1 MYLKLLLILFLECV
15 VAFSQNNTALQLSS
29 KIYELKNGQWF
40 DGNEFKKTDWYS
52 INGILSNARPSRID
66 STIDL
71 NNGFVIP
78 PFGEAHNHNIAYSDQ
93 FSELSAKY
101 LNHGIFY
108 VKVPNNFIEG
118 RQKLL
123 TKGLINKDTT
133 IDAVFSNGGITSYKG
148 HPYLIVKRNI
158 EWGNITEKEGEGD
171 FYNTIMSVNELEVKW
186 QKIVDRHPDF
196 IKTYL
201 LFSEEYDKRINDR
214 IYIGHRGLQPS
225 LLVNIV
231 KKAHQAG
238 LRVSAHVETAIDFH
252 NAIIAGV
259 DEVNH
264 MPGFRGDPMQKSLE
278 NLKQLNYPLKIFQ
291 IDKKDAKLAAHK
303 GIVVVTTL
311 SGILDV
317 KSAENRTL
325 ADSLFKINLL
335 TLKEAGA
342 KVALGSDAYRGDSWW
357 EVEYLVT
364 TGVFSNSELLRM
376 FSVTTPQTIFP
387 KRKIAQFKNGY
398 EASFIV
404 VKNDPLIDIMNGKEI
419 YFAIKQGSVLKNT
432 KL

>member
-1 MYLKLLLILFLECV
+1 MYLKILLILLLACN
-15 VAFSQNNTALQLSS
+15 VAFAQSNTHPQSNS

-40 DGNEFKKTDWYS
+40 DGNHFKKADWYS
-52 INGILSNARPSRID
+52 INGILSSARPLRID

-71 NNGFVIP
+71 NNGFVVP

-118 RQKLL
+118 RQKLI
-123 TKGLINKDTT
+123 TNGLINKDTT
-133 IDAVFSNGGITSYKG
+133 IDAVFANGGITSYKG
-148 HPYLIVKRNI
+148 HPYFIVQRNI

-171 FYNTIMSVNELEVKW
+171 FYNTIMSVNELTAKW
-186 QKIVDRHPDF
+186 PKIMEHHPDF

-201 LFSEEYDKRINDR
+201 LFSEEYDKRINDS
-214 IYIGHRGLQPS
+214 IYIGNRGLEPG

-238 LRVSAHVETAIDFH
+238 LRVSVHVETAIDFH

-278 NLKQLNYPLKIFQ
+278 NLKQLNYPLNIFQ
-291 IDKKDAKLAAHK
+291 IDKKDAKLAAQK

-317 KSAENRTL
+317 KSAEDRKLT
-325 ADSLFKINLL
+325 DSLFKTNLR
-335 TLKEAGA
+335 TLKEARV
-342 KVALGSDAYRGDSWW
+342 KIALGSDAYRGDSWW
-357 EVEYLVT
+357 EVEYLAT
-364 TGVFSNSELLRM
+364 TGIFSNLELLRM
-376 FSVTTPQTIFP
+376 FSVTTPRTIFP
-387 KRKIAQFKNGY
+387 KRKIAHFKNGY

-404 VKNDPLIDIMNGKEI
+404 VKNDPLIDIMNAKEI
-419 YFAIKQGSVLKNT
+419 NFAIKQGTVLKNT

>member
-1 MYLKLLLILFLECV
+1 MHLKILLILLLEGT
-15 VAFSQNNTALQLSS
+15 VAFSQNKAPLQLSS
-29 KIYELKNGQWF
+29 KTYELKNGQWF
-40 DGNEFKKTDWYS
+40 DGNDFKKADWYS
-52 INGILSNARPSRID
+52 INGILSNIRPPRID

-101 LNHGIFY
+101 LNRGIFY
-108 VKVPNNFIEG
+108 VKVPNNFIKG
-118 RQKLL
+118 RQELI
-123 TKGLINKDTT
+123 TSGLINKNIT

-148 HPYLIVKRNI
+148 HPYLIVQRNI

-171 FYNTIMSVNELEVKW
+171 FYNTIMSVKELTAKW
-186 QKIVDRHPDF
+186 PKIMDHHPDF

-201 LFSEEYDKRINDR
+201 LFSEEYDKRINDS
-214 IYIGHRGLQPS
+214 IYVGHRGLEPG

-278 NLKQLNYPLKIFQ
+278 NLRQLNYPLKIFQ
-291 IDKKDAKLAAHK
+291 IDKKDAKLAAQN

-317 KSAENRTL
+317 KSAEDRKL
-325 ADSLFKINLL
+325 ADSLFKINLQ
-335 TLKEAGA
+335 TLKDAGV
-342 KVALGSDAYRGDSWW
+342 KIALGSDAYRGDSWW

-364 TGVFSNSELLRM
+364 TGIFSNLELLRM
-376 FSVTTPQTIFP
+376 FSVITPQTIFP

-398 EASFIV
+398 EASFII
-404 VKNDPLIDIMNGKEI
+404 VKNDPLIDITNAKEI
-419 YFAIKQGSVLKNT
+419 YFAIKQGTVLKNT